1 MAHQSLY
8 RKYRPQTFDD
18 VVGQQHIERT
28 LRNAVADGTVAHAYL
43 FTGPRGTGKTT
54 TARILAKAL
63 NCQLGPTAE
72 PDGTCEDCI
81 EIAEGRHPDVYELDA
96 ASRTGVDNVREEIIG
111 RVNFAPQ
118 RGRYKVYIIDEVHM
132 LSTAAFNALLK
143 TLEEPPSHVVFIL
156 ATTHPHK
163 VPDTIHSRCQRF
175 DFHRI
180 GVEEIV
186 GRLRIICD
194 GEGFEVP
201 DAALA
206 LMARHASGGMR
217 DAITT
222 LEQLASF
229 TGGSIGLA
237 DVEGLLGE
245 VDSAALFEI
254 AGLVAHRDIAGCFRW
269 VARFAEDGTDLAEFV
284 RELTG
289 HVRNLYLIA
298 AVRDAEGLIDAT
310 AEERGRLSSQA
321 AEFGGPDRLSRVL
334 DLLGELGSEL
344 RWSSDQ
350 RLSLEVALTRMAR
363 PTGEMTLEAL
373 AERVEMLE
381 RMRSLGGPAEAG
393 AEASGSGAQSTARGA
408 VFAKSPDASAGAAAS
423 SAGGASGLE
432 PLGGAAGASEAGALA
447 EPAGA
452 SGAEPSG
459 GASGRSDA
467 QGSKKAS
474 AESERLKATWDAAAH
489 GLGADAPASSGPTA
503 APEPKP
509 AATPAGEAA
518 PITLDVAPSGAL
530 DRAAA
535 RRAWPAALM
544 EIKKLRPARSS
555 QFADIEVDIDRDGI
569 TLVLEFP
576 ADQSFAM
583 ELAEEPE
590 MRDMLKIALAAVL
603 GSAPPFR
610 MQLGRGAVQD
620 VAAPPAHSGHP
631 ADVADVPHLPAEDY
645 DEGPEPEYYETAPGV
660 VEPSAPAAAGRGP
673 QTAVERLLLNELGGE
688 IVAEHAADPAETP
701 DAEDLSALDEVI
713 ETDCPDTSDP
723 GLFDNDGED

>member
-63 NCQLGPTAE
+63 NCRLGPTAQ

-143 TLEEPPSHVVFIL
+143 TLEEPPPHVVFIL

-180 GVEEIV
+180 SIEEIA
-186 GRLRIICD
+186 GRLRVICD
-194 GEGFEVP
+194 GEGFTVP
-201 DAALA
+201 EAALA
-206 LMARHASGGMR
+206 LIARHASGGMR

-229 TGGSIGLA
+229 TGGTIGLA

-269 VARFAEDGTDLAEFV
+269 VARFAEEGTDLAEFV

-298 AVRDAEGLIDAT
+298 AVGDAEGLIDAT

-321 AEFGGPDRLSRVL
+321 AEYGGPDRLARVL

-363 PTGEMTLEAL
+363 PTGEMTLEAV

-381 RMRSLGGPAEAG
+381 RMRAVGEPAVGA
-393 AEASGSGAQSTARGA
+393 AEASGSGAQPTAKDA
-408 VFAKSPDASAGAAAS
+408 VFAKSPETSAAPAAPQSRRASGAGS
-423 SAGGASGLE
+423 SGGAG
-432 PLGGAAGASEAGALA
+432 GASEAG
-447 EPAGA
+447 
-452 SGAEPSG
+452 
-459 GASGRSDA
+459 
-467 QGSKKAS
+467 GSRKAS
-474 AESERLKATWDAAAH
+474 AESERLKASWDAAAH
-489 GLGADAPASSGPTA
+489 GLSADTPASSESTTA
-503 APEPKP
+503 SEPAP
-509 AATPAGEAA
+509 AAAPAGEAA
-518 PITLDVAPSGAL
+518 PITRDVRHGVVL

-535 RRAWPAALM
+535 RRAWPAVLV
-544 EIKKLRPARSS
+544 EIKKLRPARAS
-555 QFADIEVDIDRDGI
+555 QFADIEVDLDDDAS

-590 MRDMLKIALAAVL
+590 MRDMLKVALAAVL
-603 GSAPPFR
+603 GAAPPFR
-610 MQLGRGAVQD
+610 LQLGRGSVRPAEESSAHARHPGD
-620 VAAPPAHSGHP
+620 VV
-631 ADVADVPHLPAEDY
+631 DIPHVPAEDY
-645 DEGPEPEYYETAPGV
+645 DEGPEPEYYETGTAAI
-660 VEPSAPAAAGRGP
+660 EPSAPAVAGHEP
-673 QTAVERLLLNELGGE
+673 KTAVERLLMNELGGE
-688 IVAEHAADPAETP
+688 IVAEHAADPSVAP
-701 DAEDLSALDEVI
+701 DDEDMSALADEI
-713 ETDCPDTSDP
+713 ETDGSEQSDP

>member
-28 LRNAVADGTVAHAYL
+28 LRNAVGDGTVAHAYL

-54 TARILAKAL
+54 TARLLAKAL
-63 NCQLGPTAE
+63 NCQLGPTGE

-180 GVEEIV
+180 GVEDIV
-186 GRLRIICD
+186 GRLRVICD
-194 GEGFEVP
+194 GEGFKVP

-245 VDSAALFEI
+245 VDAAALFEI

-269 VARFAEDGTDLAEFV
+269 VARFAEEGTDLAEFV

-298 AVRDAEGLIDAT
+298 AVGDADGLIDAT
-310 AEERGRLSSQA
+310 PEERGRLSLQA
-321 AEFGGPDRLSRVL
+321 AEFGGPDRLARVL

-363 PTGEMTLEAL
+363 PQGEMTLEAV

-381 RMRSLGGPAEAG
+381 RMRAVSGLPAAGPAEA
-393 AEASGSGAQSTARGA
+393 AGSGAHVAPEGGA
-408 VFAKSPDASAGAAAS
+408 FAKSPATSVGPAATASPGEAPQALGTQSASSLGVASFPGAGEPSGAAATDAESVAS
-423 SAGGASGLE
+423 SASSPLPGSSGGT
-432 PLGGAAGASEAGALA
+432 AAG
-447 EPAGA
+447 P
-452 SGAEPSG
+452 
-459 GASGRSDA
+459 
-467 QGSKKAS
+467 GSAS
-474 AESERLKATWDAAAH
+474 ATPDANP
-489 GLGADAPASSGPTA
+489 APTVPVVRDVQHS
-503 APEPKP
+503 AP
-509 AATPAGEAA
+509 
-518 PITLDVAPSGAL
+518 V

-535 RRAWPAALM
+535 RRAWPAVLI
-544 EIKKLRPARSS
+544 EIKKLRPARAS
-555 QFADIEVDIDRDGI
+555 QYGDVEVDVDVDGV

-576 ADQSFAM
+576 SDQSFAM
-583 ELAEEPE
+583 DMAEEPE

-603 GSAPPFR
+603 GSSPPFR
-610 MQLGRGAVQD
+610 LQLGRGAVRPARA
-620 VAAPPAHSGHP
+620 AAPVASVASVARPEPA
-631 ADVADVPHLPAEDY
+631 AEAPRSPSSD
-645 DEGPEPEYYETAPGV
+645 DDGPLPEYYETGTEAA
-660 VEPSAPAAAGRGP
+660 EPAPAALVTPAPAPRDAFTGAAQP
-673 QTAVERLLLNELGGE
+673 QTELERLMHEIGGE
-688 IVAEHAADPAETP
+688 IVAEHITDPAETP
-701 DAEDLSALDEVI
+701 DDAEDLSAVDATTES
-713 ETDCPDTSDP
+713 DSPDDSVP
-723 GLFDNDGED
+723 GLFDTDGED

>member
-1 MAHQSLY
+1 VAHQSLY
-8 RKYRPQTFDD
+8 RKYRPQTFDA

-28 LRNAVADGTVAHAYL
+28 LRNAVGDGTVAHAYL

-63 NCQLGPTAE
+63 NCQHGPTSE

-180 GVEEIV
+180 GIDDIV
-186 GRLRIICD
+186 GRLRVICD
-194 GEGFEVP
+194 GEGFNVP

-206 LMARHASGGMR
+206 LIARHASGGMR

-229 TGGSIGLA
+229 TGGTIGLT

-269 VARFAEDGTDLAEFV
+269 VARFAEEGTDLAEFV

-298 AVRDAEGLIDAT
+298 AVGDADGLIDAT

-321 AEFGGPDRLSRVL
+321 AEFGGPDRLARAL

-350 RLSLEVALTRMAR
+350 RLSLEVSLTRMSR
-363 PTGEMTLEAL
+363 PQGEMTLEAV

-381 RMRSLGGPAEAG
+381 RMRAVTGGSPVAAG
-393 AEASGSGAQSTARGA
+393 PKPSGSGAQTAA
-408 VFAKSPDASAGAAAS
+408 QSAAFAKSPE
-423 SAGGASGLE
+423 ASG
-432 PLGGAAGASEAGALA
+432 
-447 EPAGA
+447 
-452 SGAEPSG
+452 
-459 GASGRSDA
+459 
-467 QGSKKAS
+467 
-474 AESERLKATWDAAAH
+474 
-489 GLGADAPASSGPTA
+489 
-503 APEPKP
+503 P
-509 AATPAGEAA
+509 AATSMAPAPSAA
-518 PITLDVAPSGAL
+518 PPAAPTRPEASRAEVFAAPAEPVQVPVSMGAL

-535 RRAWPAALM
+535 RRAWPAVLV
-544 EIKKLRPARSS
+544 EIKKLRPARAS
-555 QFADIEVDIDRDGI
+555 QYGDVEVDVDTDGT

-576 ADQSFAM
+576 NDQSFARDM
-583 ELAEEPE
+583 AEEPE
-590 MRDMLKIALAAVL
+590 MRDMLKMALAAVL
-603 GSAPPFR
+603 GSAPPVR
-610 MQLGRGAVQD
+610 LQLGRGSVRPPVDDETGPTPASVR
-620 VAAPPAHSGHP
+620 VAAPHP
-631 ADVADVPHLPAEDY
+631 WDTSADEAPL
-645 DEGPEPEYYETAPGV
+645 PEYYETGDDRDDAPSTR
-660 VEPSAPAAAGRGP
+660 EASAPAPAAPALAVAAPAPQPATGAEP
-673 QTAVERLLLNELGGE
+673 QTELEKLLVGQLGGV
-688 IVAEHAADPAETP
+688 IVAQHATDPATSP
-701 DAEDLSALDEVI
+701 VDAEDLSGTEDDA
-713 ETDCPDTSDP
+713 ETEPQDQGDP
-723 GLFDNDGED
+723 GLFDTDGED